1 MKKLKILD
9 KELVKNEESLNTFE
23 SEVKKVD
30 KITKIK
36 KKLKLY
42 IISFIIFLISF
53 LLYKLSLTGCER
65 TEYECVSEERVKFF
79 YKLGIA
85 TLFSSILFAVLF
97 NLSNIN
103 NGFYLLS
110 ILLYICSKF
119 LVTKAKIWDITEDLI

>member
-53 LLYKLSLTGCER
+53 Y
-65 TEYECVSEERVKFF
+65 Y
-79 YKLGIA
+79 
-85 TLFSSILFAVLF
+85 
-97 NLSNIN
+97 IN
-103 NGFYLLS
+103 YP
-110 ILLYICSKF
+110 
-119 LVTKAKIWDITEDLI
+119 